1 MNMNKKILVLF
12 VRRGYLE
19 IEYILPILEIL
30 KKNLQ

>member
-1 MNMNKKILVLF
+1 MNKKILFLF